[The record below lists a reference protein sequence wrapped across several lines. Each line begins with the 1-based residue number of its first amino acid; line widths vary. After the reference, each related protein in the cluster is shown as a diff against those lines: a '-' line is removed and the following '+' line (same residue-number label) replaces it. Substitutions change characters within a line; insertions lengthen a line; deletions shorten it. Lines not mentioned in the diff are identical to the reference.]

1 MTKVWIVFLL
11 SLLALALP
19 AAVEAHGG
27 GKQQLATEPVGSYYV
42 YVWTSPDPWQV
53 GQAHTTVA
61 VTQLLASQEETPATA
76 LEIFVTYAHAGQTE
90 RVAAI
95 EQTGAQAGFY
105 EADASVG
112 EAGEWQVIVEVAGRQ
127 GGQVG
132 FAEMVQ
138 PAASFNWWLI
148 GGGVL
153 VALLAVG
160 YFGTRKTGNRPVQRG
175 ASS

>member
-1 MTKVWIVFLL
+1 MTRFWIACLL
-11 SLLALALP
+11 SALLSALP
-19 AAVEAHGG
+19 AAAGAHGG
-27 GKQQLATEPVGSYYV
+27 GKQQLAAEPVGAYHV
-42 YVWTSPDPWQV
+42 YVWTSPDPWRV

-61 VTQLLASQEETPATA
+61 VTQVLDAQEETPATG
-76 LEIFVTYAHAGQTE
+76 LEVFVTYAHAGQSE
-90 RVAAI
+90 RVAAV

-105 EADASVG
+105 EADAPVDP
-112 EAGEWQVIVEVAGRQ
+112 AGEWQITVEVAGPQ

-132 FAEMVQ
+132 FTEMVQ
-138 PAASFNWWLI
+138 PAAALNWWLI

-160 YFGTRKTGNRPVQRG
+160 YFGTRKTGKRPVQRG

>member
-1 MTKVWIVFLL
+1 MTRFWIVCLL
-11 SLLALALP
+11 SLFVSALP
-19 AAVEAHGG
+19 ATTVAHGG
-27 GKQQLATEPVGSYYV
+27 GKQQLAAARVGAYRV
-42 YVWTSPDPWQV
+42 YVWTSPDPWRV

-61 VTQLLASQEETPATA
+61 VTRQLATGEETPAA
-76 LEIFVTYAHAGQTE
+76 GLQVFVTYTRDGQPQ
-90 RVAAI
+90 RVAAV

-105 EADASVG
+105 EADAAAG
-112 EAGEWQVIVEVAGRQ
+112 NAGEWQVTVEVGGPD

-132 FAEMVQ
+132 FTEVVQ
-138 PAASFNWWLI
+138 PAAAFNWWLI

-160 YFGTRKTGNRPVQRG
+160 YFGTRKTGKRPVQRG